1 MNIGTIIYTWLYGK
15 YIGED
20 EIGNKYYTNSNN
32 LDDKKTKRW
41 VMFKGEIESSNIPP
55 HWHAWLHKSV
65 NVPPINY
72 KHDFFWQKDH
82 KPNMTGTKAAYYP
95 SSRPL
100 SNDYNS
106 DQIKEDYESWT
117 P

>member
-41 VMFKGEIESSNIPP
+41 VMFKGEIESSKIPP
-55 HWHAWLHKSV
+55 HWHAWLHKTV
-65 NVPPINY
+65 NAPPINY
-72 KHDFFWQKDH
+72 KHDYFWQKDN
-82 KPNMTGTKAAYYP
+82 KPNMTGTKDAYYP
-95 SSRPL
+95 SSHPL
-100 SNDYNS
+100 SNDYNP
-106 DQIKEDYESWT
+106 DQVKEDYESWT